1 MDKTWA
7 DRLVFSFNY
16 SHFYKEIQTGV
27 YQYVVFGQKHRK
39 GYSFVPS
46 VEYRKRNLLIE
57 GLDISAT
64 ANYNHNI
71 THNIDT
77 AAYKYNWLGDKNIP
91 VHRENSRIRIMN
103 QKYELE
109 WNIYSQLPYRR
120 STYFH
125 PEPCNQYLSPYYTF
139 IYLGKLQAV

>member
-1 MDKTWA
+1 MILYRQITLPSLVKTVLTESTDKNKIYHVKRFNDTFHNEAVIGKIGVMDKTWA

-77 AAYKYNWLGDKNIP
+77 AAINTTGWEIK
-91 VHRENSRIRIMN
+91 
-103 QKYELE
+103 
-109 WNIYSQLPYRR
+109 IYR
-120 STYFH
+120 
-125 PEPCNQYLSPYYTF
+125 YT
-139 IYLGKLQAV
+139 GRTVASE